1 MPDSASHSAWKDVV
15 PPPFPALEDH
25 LRTDVCVI
33 GAGIAGLTTAY
44 LLTQAGKRVIVI
56 DDRALGGGETGRS
69 SAHLSTALDDR
80 YYALERLHGADG
92 TRLAAASHRAAIA
105 LIELVVREHGIACD
119 FERVDGYL
127 FLGPDDSDQLLD
139 AELAAAQR
147 AGLQEVERLAASPLA
162 FTGPCL
168 RFGGQAQFHP
178 LKYLIGLAAAVRS
191 NGGEIYCDTHATGVE
206 DGHPCEVTTTT
217 AARITADAVVVATNV
232 PINDRA
238 VMHTKQ
244 APYRS
249 YVLGFGIPRDSVP
262 RALYWDTPD
271 PYHYLRVHRP
281 DQGEQDLL
289 LVGGEDHKTGQDT
302 QTDEHF
308 ARLETWVRERLPQ
321 AGAILHRW
329 SGQIIEPVDGLAF
342 IGRNPTEKHV
352 YIATGDSGNG
362 LTHGTIAG
370 MLIRD
375 LVLGRENL
383 WAKLY
388 DPGRK
393 TLGAL
398 GEFARENLNVARHYG
413 DWLKSAEVDAVEAIA
428 PGSGALMRRG
438 LHKIAVYRDPEGRL
452 SARSAL
458 CPHLGCA
465 VNWNP
470 TEHSWDCPCHGSRF
484 GTDGRVINGPA
495 SVGLDPVVA
504 PQEQQQRRA

>member
-1 MPDSASHSAWKDVV
+1 MPDRASHSLWKDVV
-15 PPPFPALEDH
+15 PPPFPPLEQH

-33 GAGIAGLTTAY
+33 GAGITGLTTAY

-80 YYALERLHGADG
+80 YHELERLHGADG
-92 TRLAAASHRAAIA
+92 ARLAAASHRAAIA
-105 LIELVVREHGIACD
+105 LIESVVCERGIACD
-119 FERVDGYL
+119 FERLDGYL
-127 FLGPDDSDQLLD
+127 FLGPGDSEKILD
-139 AELAAAQR
+139 AELAAARR
-147 AGLQEVERLAASPLA
+147 AGLLDVERLARSPLS

-178 LKYLIGLAAAVRS
+178 LKYLIGLAVAVHDM
-191 NGGEIYCDTHATGVE
+191 GGEIYCDTHATGVD
-206 DGHPCEVTTTT
+206 DGSPCEVTTTT

-232 PINDRA
+232 PMNDRV

-244 APYRS
+244 ASYRS
-249 YVLGFGIPRDSVP
+249 YVLGLPLPGGAVP

-271 PYHYLRVHRP
+271 PYHYLRVQGP
-281 DQGEQDLL
+281 DPDGQEWLI
-289 LVGGEDHKTGQDT
+289 VGGEDHKTGQDVR
-302 QTDEHF
+302 TDDHY
-308 ARLETWVRERLPQ
+308 ARLEAWVRERIPQ
-321 AGAILHRW
+321 AGEARYRW

-342 IGRNPTEKHV
+342 IGRNPTEKNV

-362 LTHGTIAG
+362 LTHGTIGG

-375 LVLGRENL
+375 LILGRENL
-383 WAKLY
+383 WARLY

-398 GEFARENLNVARHYG
+398 GAFARENLNVARHYG
-413 DWLKSAEVDAVEAIA
+413 DWLKSADVDSPEAIA

-452 SARSAL
+452 SACSAL

-465 VNWNP
+465 VQWNP

-495 SVGLDPVVA
+495 SVGLDPVEA